1 MTINK
6 ISLSVILYLASCAS
20 FAADTSPSSSE
31 SSFHHQAEIG
41 FLDTSESSDGL
52 ASATYSYFF
61 QGVDQTDVP
70 LELAPYLSQSSV
82 VSARYATTDHQDLY
96 ALSGEY
102 IFDSRFFIGGAY
114 SLVTQE
120 REWFDSNDEDTYEIN
135 AGYYFNPYAKVTL
148 SYLTYSHS
156 NTYSNSNHA
165 WYDSYNSQSSED
177 YDAIAAKYEHYLPFE
192 KTSGLMLTALVTYAE
207 IKSKS
212 HSAYTTYT
220 VNGTDDLIPQMIE
233 SSNKGKHEETTLII
247 DADWYITNAWSVG
260 ASYKYLNYDSKSTF
274 SYSSQSPE
282 GFISDTSGYISDDSF
297 NVYTVNTSYFWRF
310 SKYISARAS
319 IEQLFIDSDSDT
331 SFGIAINAR
340 F

>member
-31 SSFHHQAEIG
+31 SRFHHQAEIG

-52 ASATYSYFF
+52 ASASYSYFF

-96 ALSGEY
+96 ALRGEY
-102 IFDSRFFIGGAY
+102 IFNSRFFIGGAY
-114 SLVTQE
+114 SLVTKE
-120 REWFDSNDEDTYEIN
+120 RDSFDANDEDTYEIN
-135 AGYYFNPYAKVTL
+135 AGYYFNPYAKITL
-148 SYLTYSHS
+148 SYLTS
-156 NTYSNSNHA
+156 SNSNHDS
-165 WYDSYNSQSSED
+165 YDSYNSHRSED

-192 KTSGLMLTALVTYAE
+192 KTSGLMLTAGVTYAE
-207 IKSKS
+207 MKSEY
-212 HSAYTTYT
+212 HSAYTTYIP
-220 VNGTDDLIPQMIE
+220 NGTNDFIPQMVE
-233 SSNKGKHEETTLII
+233 SSHKGKDEETTLII

-260 ASYKYLNYDSKSTF
+260 AGYKYLNFDGKSTY

-282 GFISDTSGYISDDSF
+282 GSINDTGNYISDDSF
-297 NVYTVNTSYFWRF
+297 NVYTVNTSYFWKF